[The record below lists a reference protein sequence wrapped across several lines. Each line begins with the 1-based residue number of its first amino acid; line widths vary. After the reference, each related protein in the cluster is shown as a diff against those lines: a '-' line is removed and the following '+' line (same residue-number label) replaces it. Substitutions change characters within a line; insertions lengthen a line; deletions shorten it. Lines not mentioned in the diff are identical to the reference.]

1 MPLTPN
7 FHANRAGVN
16 QEGRWRSATRRGM
29 TVSANGATTTR
40 TTGATAIGTY
50 NIPAANDDDDDFK
63 PSPLLIC
70 AFHLPLLVMMQKLP
84 VACLHPLRSLS
95 LFLYGTNTG
104 ITSVVDD
111 VTMSMILN
119 LNL

>member
-1 MPLTPN
+1 
-7 FHANRAGVN
+7 
-16 QEGRWRSATRRGM
+16 M

-40 TTGATAIGTY
+40 TTGATAIGMY

-63 PSPLLIC
+63 PSPP
-70 AFHLPLLVMMQKLP
+70 AHLRPPSPV

-111 VTMSMILN
+111 VDDFKLEFVMHSTLVMLSMSSN
-119 LNL
+119 F